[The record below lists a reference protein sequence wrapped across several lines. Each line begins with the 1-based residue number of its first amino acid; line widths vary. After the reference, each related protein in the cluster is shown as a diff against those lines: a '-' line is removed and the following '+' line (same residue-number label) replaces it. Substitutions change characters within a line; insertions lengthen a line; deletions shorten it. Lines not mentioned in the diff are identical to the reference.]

1 MIRPRILWGAKEQIA
16 VLTLALETVLFLYN
30 KIKNS
35 YHVGRKRKKVL
46 LMQEKRKNRNSQNQ
60 KKDVITIEF
69 NSSLFSDWQQAKQKI
84 FYKLYN
90 YEKQGKEFLENVP
103 YIQFLDLI
111 IVPYYLIESINNDT
125 NNSISSILVSQEHIN
140 LWQVSG
146 QELISTA
153 LENTPKLF
161 PSEVIS
167 INDIICD
174 ELDISENI
182 LPEDF
187 RDSNPFYVLTNIF
200 RYYGAGCMLY
210 PDLLKNLADKLN
222 NDLFIIPS
230 SRDEVL
236 IIPAKD
242 NINIGELSETVK
254 ETNEELL
261 LPVLSDHV
269 YIFRSKTNQIT
280 NYK

>member
-35 YHVGRKRKKVL
+35 YNVGRKRKKVL

-69 NSSLFSDWQQAKQKI
+69 NSSLFSDWQHAKQKI

-90 YEKQGKEFLENVP
+90 YEKQGKEFLKNVP
-103 YIQFLDLI
+103 YTQFLDLI
-111 IVPYYLIESINNDT
+111 IVPYYLIESINDT
-125 NNSISSILVSQEHIN
+125 NDSISSILVSQEHIN

-210 PDLLKNLADKLN
+210 PDLLKNLADNLN

>member
-1 MIRPRILWGAKEQIA
+1 MIRPRILWDAKEQIA

-35 YHVGRKRKKVL
+35 YNVGRKRKKVL

-90 YEKQGKEFLENVP
+90 YEKQCKEFLENVP
-103 YIQFLDLI
+103 YTQFLDLI
-111 IVPYYLIESINNDT
+111 IVPYYLIESINDT
-125 NNSISSILVSQEHIN
+125 NDSISSILVSQEHIN
-140 LWQVSG
+140 LWQVSE

-167 INDIICD
+167 INDLICQ
-174 ELDISENI
+174 ELDISENT
-182 LPEDF
+182 LPGDF